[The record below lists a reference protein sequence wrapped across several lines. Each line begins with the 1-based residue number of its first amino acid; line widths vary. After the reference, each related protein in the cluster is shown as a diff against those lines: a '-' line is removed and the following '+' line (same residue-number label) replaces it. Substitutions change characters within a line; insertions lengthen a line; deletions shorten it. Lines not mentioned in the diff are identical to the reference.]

1 MNTAI
6 QSLVER
12 KEAVVNA
19 LTYSFSN
26 GMIEGTNN
34 LIMVIK
40 RLAFGYRSFIQL
52 KIRIL
57 LISNPFVPCRYLN

>member
-6 QSLVER
+6 QSLMER

-19 LTYSFSN
+19 LTCSFSN

-34 LIMVIK
+34 LIQVIQC
-40 RLAFGYRSFIQL
+40 LAFGYRSFIQF
-52 KIRIL
+52 KTRIL
-57 LISNPFVPCRYLN
+57 LISNTFVPCRFLN